1 MISFIIPVLNE
12 AKFIEQTFKT
22 INKSIRLAKNIKK
35 FEIIVVDDGSQ
46 DGIKDKISVLK
57 SRYRNIVFVQNNK
70 NMGMGFS
77 IKKGINLSKFKK
89 FMIIPGG
96 NDIGH
101 ESIYSSLKFYS
112 HADLVMQCPLNVEE
126 REKYRNIISRT
137 YSLIYIIF
145 FDCNVYYIN
154 GASIF
159 PLKKVKELNL
169 KSNRHGIFSEII
181 AKLFRKNITYCEI
194 PVNYK
199 WPHKS
204 RTTINLKNII
214 DVLKSFLLLFIEL
227 RIFDKKPIKAKR
239 KKIIF

>member
-35 FEIIVVDDGSQ
+35 FEVIVVDDGSQ
-46 DGIKDKISVLK
+46 DGIKDKINVLK

-126 REKYRNIISRT
+126 RENIET
-137 YSLIYIIF
+137 LYQELI
-145 FDCNVYYIN
+145 
-154 GASIF
+154 
-159 PLKKVKELNL
+159 
-169 KSNRHGIFSEII
+169 H
-181 AKLFRKNITYCEI
+181 
-194 PVNYK
+194 
-199 WPHKS
+199 
-204 RTTINLKNII
+204 
-214 DVLKSFLLLFIEL
+214 
-227 RIFDKKPIKAKR
+227 
-239 KKIIF
+239 